1 MEREACVR
9 EPVLGR
15 AYPALRA
22 PFNLWDLVALTI
34 VVGVLLAM
42 SHGARETFAP
52 LGPLSEAPISLD
64 PWRLPEYA
72 VRTSLR
78 MIAAMVASLVF
89 TFGYAT
95 LAAKSRHAEL
105 VLVPLLD
112 ILQSVPVFGYLA
124 FTYAWF
130 MALAPGNVLGVEF
143 LSVFTVFTA
152 QAWNMAFSFYQ
163 SLKTIPADLDE
174 AARAFGLSAWQKF
187 WRLEAPF
194 GAPALIWNMMM
205 SMAGGWFFVVISE
218 AFTVGNTTITLP
230 GVGSYLQAANA
241 KGDVAGVLWAV
252 VTMALTILIF
262 DQLLFRPLVAWS
274 EKFHFEQTASADPPR
289 SWMLDLMR
297 RTRLMAAVGRP
308 LGVFARSLATFRLS
322 ARLPQPPPLSRR
334 EARAVDVVWLVLV
347 LALCGAAARNIF
359 VYVARE
365 LTGREVLH
373 VIELG
378 VFTLARVA
386 VLVAVA
392 SAIWTPVGVWVG
404 LRPKLAERIQPVA
417 QFLAAFPANL
427 FYGAA
432 VSIIIAWNL
441 DPNIFLSPLMI
452 LGTQWYVLF
461 NVIAG
466 ASAYPTDLKQVAQSF
481 GLKGWQWWRQV
492 MGPGILPYFV
502 TGALTATGGAWNAS
516 VVAEIVPWRGRT
528 IEAAGLGAYIQSA
541 TIAGDFQRVALGIVV
556 MSVFVVGVNR
566 LVWRPLYR
574 LSERKYH
581 FE

>member
-1 MEREACVR
+1 VR
-9 EPVLGR
+9 EPVLRR

-22 PFNLWDLVALTI
+22 PFNVWDLVALAIIT
-34 VVGVLLAM
+34 GVFLTM

-52 LGPLSEAPISLD
+52 LRTLAEAPISLD
-64 PWRLPEYA
+64 PMRLPEYA

-78 MIAAMVASLVF
+78 MIGAMVASLLF
-89 TFGYAT
+89 TFSYAA

-105 VLVPLLD
+105 VLIPLLD

-130 MALAPGNVLGVEF
+130 MSLAPGNVAGVEF

-163 SLKTIPADLDE
+163 SLKTIPPDLEE
-174 AARAFGLSAWQKF
+174 AAKAFGLSPWQKF

-218 AFTVGNTTITLP
+218 AFTVGDTTITLP
-230 GVGSYLQAANA
+230 GVGSYLAAANA
-241 KGDVAGVLWAV
+241 KGDVAGVIWAIV
-252 VTMALTILIF
+252 AMAATILLF
-262 DQLLFRPLVAWS
+262 DQLFFRPLVAWA
-274 EKFHFEQTASADPPR
+274 EKFHFEQTASAEPPR

-297 RTRLMAAVGRP
+297 RTRMMAAIGAP
-308 LGVFARSLATFRLS
+308 LGSVARGLATIRL
-322 ARLPQPPPLSRR
+322 AEPGPLTRRLSRR
-334 EARAVDVVWLVLV
+334 GERAIDAIWIAVVF
-347 LALCGAAARNIF
+347 ALTGLAAREIF
-359 VYVARE
+359 DYVARE
-365 LTGREVLH
+365 VPWRELIH
-373 VIELG
+373 VVGLG
-378 VFTLARVA
+378 FLTLARVLI
-386 VLVAVA
+386 LVGLA
-392 SAIWTPVGVWVG
+392 SLIWTPVGVWIG

-427 FYGAA
+427 FYGVV
-432 VSIIIAWNL
+432 VSGIIIWKL
-441 DPNIFLSPLMI
+441 DPNVFLSPLMI

-466 ASAYPTDLKQVAQSF
+466 ASAYPTDLKQAAQSF
-481 GLKGWQWWRQV
+481 GLRGWQWWRKV

-502 TGALTATGGAWNAS
+502 TGALTASGGAWNAS
-516 VVAEIVPWRGRT
+516 VVAEIVPWRGHVIR
-528 IEAAGLGAYIQSA
+528 ASGLGAYIQEA
-541 TIAGDFQRVALGIVV
+541 TTAGDFPRVALGIVV
-556 MSVFVVGVNR
+556 MSVFVVGLNR
-566 LVWRPLYR
+566 SIWRPLYG
-574 LSERKYH
+574 LAERKYH